1 MAESTAK
8 KPNDLVRARKKITK
22 FLGDVKNEVKKIVWP
37 TPKSVFKNTGIVLAA
52 IIVIGIFIFGLDF
65 VLVRLLALIMDVSA
79 V

>member
-8 KPNDLVRARKKITK
+8 KPNVLVRAWKKITK

-65 VLVRLLALIMDVSA
+65 VLVRLLALIMDVGA